1 MARSRRRLPME
12 SAINPR
18 TLTSLN
24 DTADPVALIR
34 NGWSAQGVPI
44 RTPRSYW
51 REPPVNLLGVIARPD
66 GREWAKRKA
75 RLVSIAA
82 GRFAAG
88 TVDPIIRRDVAGF
101 ASCLPNGH
109 HPWSWPGRS

>member
-1 MARSRRRLPME
+1 MLDGALLKTAADGKPVY
-12 SAINPR
+12 PR
-18 TLTSLN
+18 TLTSFN

-34 NGWSAQGVPI
+34 NALSAQVDHNAVVVLAGA
-44 RTPRSYW
+44 
-51 REPPVNLLGVIARPD
+51 PVNLLGVIARPD
-66 GREWAKRKA
+66 GREWANRKA

-88 TVDPIIRRDVAGF
+88 PVDPIIRRDVAGF

-109 HPWSWPGRS
+109 HPWSWPGRR